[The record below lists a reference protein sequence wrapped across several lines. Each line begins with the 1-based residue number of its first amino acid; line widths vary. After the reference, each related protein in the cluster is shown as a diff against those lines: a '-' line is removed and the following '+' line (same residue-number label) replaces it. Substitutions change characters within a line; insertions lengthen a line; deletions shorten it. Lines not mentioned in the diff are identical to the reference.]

1 MQLDPLIVKKASEW
15 LNGPYDADTKK
26 EVQRMLDEDPKGLI
40 DAFYTDLD
48 FGTGGLR
55 GIMGVGT
62 NRVNKYTF
70 GLATQGLAQYLL
82 QSVHEPIRVVI
93 SHDSRLRSRE
103 FALQTADI
111 FSANGI
117 QAFLFEDLRPTP
129 LLSFAIRHLN
139 CHSGVMIT
147 ASHNPKEYNGY
158 KVYWADGGQLVP
170 PHDNNVIAE
179 VRKTRPE
186 DVKYTSNPA
195 LIKVLGNE
203 VDEAYLDMV
212 GSLSLSSAG
221 KDSLKTVF
229 TSIHGTGI
237 TLMQRAMERVGFKHF
252 SVVEAQAAPDGNF
265 HTVHSPNPEEAA
277 ALEMAVNQA
286 NEEGADLVIGTDPD
300 ADRVGIAVRDEKGNM
315 VLLNGNQT
323 ASVLIYYMLEEW
335 KKAGKLDG
343 KQFIAETIVTTD
355 LLAQMAN
362 DYGVE
367 CPICLTGFK
376 WIAELIREREGKLQ
390 FIAGGEESYG
400 YLIGDAV
407 RDKDAVASAV
417 MIAEVA
423 AWAQAKGSSFYNEL
437 QKLYLKYGLYH
448 ETLKSITMQGKSG
461 ADEIQA
467 MMKNLRDNPP
477 IALGG
482 DKVVRIF
489 DYKTQSVM
497 NVLSGEKNPIDLPS
511 SNVLQFITESG
522 SKITARPSGTEPKIK
537 FYFGLKSKVA
547 SLEAIDSKKAELQSN
562 IDLILKDL
570 GL

>member
-265 HTVHSPNPEEAA
+265 PTVHSPNPEEAA

-376 WIAELIREREGKLQ
+376 WIAELIRERESKLQ

-537 FYFGLKSKVA
+537 FYFGLKSKVS

>member
-1 MQLDPLIVKKASEW
+1 MQIDPMITQKANDW
-15 LNGPYDADTKK
+15 LNGPYDEETKI
-26 EVQRMLDEDPKGLI
+26 EVQRLIDKDPMALI

-62 NRVNKYTF
+62 NRVNKYTL

-82 QSVHEPIRVVI
+82 DSIDEPIRVAI
-93 SHDSRLRSRE
+93 SHDSRLKSRE
-103 FALQTADI
+103 FALQTAEI
-111 FSANGI
+111 FTANGI

-129 LLSFAIRHLN
+129 LLSYAIRHLN

-179 VRKTRPE
+179 VRKTKPE
-186 DVKYTSNPA
+186 DVKYSGNLA
-195 LIKVLGNE
+195 LLKTVGKE

-212 GSLSLSSAG
+212 QSLSLSNEG
-221 KDSLKTVF
+221 KDSLKIVF
-229 TSIHGTGI
+229 TNIHGTAI
-237 TLMQRAMERVGFKHF
+237 TLMPQAMERSGFKHL
-252 SVVEAQAAPDGNF
+252 SIVQEQAIPDGNF
-265 HTVHSPNPEEAA
+265 PTVVSPNPEEAA

-286 NEEGADLVIGTDPD
+286 NAEGADLVIGTDPD
-300 ADRVGIAVRDEKGNM
+300 ADRVGIAVRDDKGEM
-315 VLLNGNQT
+315 ILLNGNQT

-335 KKAGKLDG
+335 KNAGKLDG

-355 LLAQMAN
+355 LLAQMAKE
-362 DYGVE
+362 YGVE

-376 WIAELIREREGKLQ
+376 WIAELIREREGKLK

-400 YLIGDAV
+400 YLIGDDV
-407 RDKDAVASAV
+407 RDKDAISSAV

-423 AWAQAKGSSFYNEL
+423 AWAKAKGSSFYGVL
-437 QKLYLKYGLYH
+437 QQLYLKYGLYH
-448 ETLKSITMQGKSG
+448 ETLKSITKQGKSG

-467 MMKNLRDNPP
+467 MMKNLRENPP
-477 IALGG
+477 ISLGG
-482 DKVVRIF
+482 DKVVRIL
-489 DYKTQSVM
+489 DYKSQMELNIQS
-497 NVLSGEKNPIDLPS
+497 GKRIEIALPS
-511 SNVLQFITESG
+511 SNVLQFITEGG

-537 FYFGLKSKVA
+537 FYFGLKSKVY
-547 SLEAIDSKKAELQSN
+547 SIEEIEDKKAELQSN

-570 GL
+570 GI

>member
-93 SHDSRLRSRE
+93 SHDSRLKSRE

-265 HTVHSPNPEEAA
+265 PTVHSPNPEEAA

-300 ADRVGIAVRDEKGNM
+300 ADRVGIAVRDEKDNM

-355 LLAQMAN
+355 LLAQMAK

-477 IALGG
+477 VSLGG
-482 DKVVRIF
+482 DKIVRIF
-489 DYKTQSVM
+489 DYKTQSVLD
-497 NVLSGEKNPIDLPS
+497 VLSGKKSAIDLPS

-537 FYFGLKSKVA
+537 FYFGLKSKVS

>member
-265 HTVHSPNPEEAA
+265 PTVHSPNPEEAA

-376 WIAELIREREGKLQ
+376 WIA
-390 FIAGGEESYG
+390 
-400 YLIGDAV
+400 
-407 RDKDAVASAV
+407 
-417 MIAEVA
+417 
-423 AWAQAKGSSFYNEL
+423 
-437 QKLYLKYGLYH
+437 
-448 ETLKSITMQGKSG
+448 
-461 ADEIQA
+461 
-467 MMKNLRDNPP
+467 
-477 IALGG
+477 
-482 DKVVRIF
+482 
-489 DYKTQSVM
+489 
-497 NVLSGEKNPIDLPS
+497 
-511 SNVLQFITESG
+511 
-522 SKITARPSGTEPKIK
+522 
-537 FYFGLKSKVA
+537 
-547 SLEAIDSKKAELQSN
+547 
-562 IDLILKDL
+562 
-570 GL
+570 

>member
-265 HTVHSPNPEEAA
+265 PTVHSPNPEEAA

>member
-265 HTVHSPNPEEAA
+265 PTVHSPNPEEAA

-537 FYFGLKSKVA
+537 FYFGLKSKVS

>member
-265 HTVHSPNPEEAA
+265 PTVHSPNPEEAA

-355 LLAQMAN
+355 LLAQMAK

-477 IALGG
+477 VSLGG
-482 DKVVRIF
+482 DKIVRVF
-489 DYKTQSVM
+489 DYKTQSVLD
-497 NVLSGEKNPIDLPS
+497 VLSGKKSVIDLPS

-537 FYFGLKSKVA
+537 FYFGLKSKVS

>member
-265 HTVHSPNPEEAA
+265 PTVHSPNPEEAA

-355 LLAQMAN
+355 LLAQMAK

-477 IALGG
+477 VSLGG
-482 DKVVRIF
+482 DKIVRIF
-489 DYKTQSVM
+489 DYKTQSVLD
-497 NVLSGEKNPIDLPS
+497 VLSGKKSAIDLPS

-537 FYFGLKSKVA
+537 FYFGLKSKVS